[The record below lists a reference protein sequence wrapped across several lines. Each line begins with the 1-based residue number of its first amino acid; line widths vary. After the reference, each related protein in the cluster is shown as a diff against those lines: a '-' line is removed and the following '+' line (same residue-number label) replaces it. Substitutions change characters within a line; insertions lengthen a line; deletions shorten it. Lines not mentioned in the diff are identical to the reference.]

1 METEVKSRTQI
12 MWSTDME
19 VEETKIIHQLI
30 RNEFQVAFS
39 NIAVEIIDKH
49 QRVIMILKNL
59 IMSLK

>member
-1 METEVKSRTQI
+1 METEVKNRTQI

>member
-1 METEVKSRTQI
+1 